1 MTPMNSATFPILTTE
16 RLRLRQLSVGDQ
28 QDIFALR
35 SDPETNKYLNRPP
48 CNTNEDALN
57 FITMINEN
65 IEKSSALYWV
75 ITISETKTV
84 VGTICLFDF
93 SIEKKSCE
101 IGYELMTQ
109 FQGQGIMTEA
119 LQVVIDYVFQTL
131 KLQNILAF
139 THCDNQNSTK
149 ILSKFNFI
157 KSEETDKE
165 NPNLRLFILTQ

>member
-16 RLRLRQLSVGDQ
+16 RVTLRQLSVDDQ
-28 QDIFALR
+28 QDIFDLR
-35 SDPETNKYLNRPP
+35 SDPEVNKYLNRPP
-48 CNTNEDALN
+48 CKTNEDALN
-57 FITMINEN
+57 FINKVNDN
-65 IEKSSALYWV
+65 IAKSSALYWA
-75 ITISETKTV
+75 ITITETETF

-93 SIEKKSCE
+93 STEKNSCE

-131 KLQNILAF
+131 KLQSILAF

-157 KSEETDKE
+157 KSIEADKE
-165 NPNLRLFILTQ
+165 NPDLSLFTLTQ